1 MNYVFADFELDAD
14 RAELRRSGEIV
25 RVEPQVFDLI
35 RMLVSARDRVVSR
48 DEIFEEIWGNRIVSD
63 AALSSR
69 IRDARKALGD
79 DGSTQRFI
87 RTIQRRGI
95 RFVGE
100 AQEQPAA
107 APAAPEPPRPAGH
120 AGIPVAG
127 PGAGPSPD
135 PCAGPTPFDRPAVA
149 VLPIRDL
156 SDGARSDALA
166 SGLTDELI
174 AALSAWRYFPVIAR
188 NSAQRFADAGL
199 GAGDLGVALKARYLV
214 EGSFHRVGQRLKVQ
228 VSLTD
233 AEEGCQIWSHRILCD
248 MGDLIDMEEDI
259 AAQIATVIAPEL
271 EGAEARR
278 VLRKGPE
285 DMTAWELAMRAAW
298 LVGQRD
304 RDGLIEAE
312 TLAAR
317 AAERSPDW
325 SVPLC
330 LVAVARFQQAMGGFS
345 AADSSTAFTSTLEAA
360 RQAMEIDRS
369 AWIAHALSAVGEL
382 WTNRNHDLALL
393 HVERAIALNPSA
405 AMNYHFGGCIT
416 GFSGQP
422 ERARRYQE
430 RLFRVDPV
438 YTYRAVIEADLGLWH
453 MLDAEFDRA
462 DQRLGRALSWDPTYG
477 RALQRRMA
485 LSGLTGDRE
494 AARDAAARLTELGM
508 RFDAETIAA
517 SYPFKMDEHR
527 EMFLDGLRRSGI
539 NL

>member
-14 RAELRRSGEIV
+14 RAELRRSGEVV

-35 RMLVSARDRVVSR
+35 RLLVAARDRVVTR

-87 RTIQRRGI
+87 RTVQRRGI

-100 AQEQPAA
+100 ARERPSA
-107 APAAPEPPRPAGH
+107 EPGAG
-120 AGIPVAG
+120 GTTVAG
-127 PGAGPSPD
+127 PVTGPSPE
-135 PCAGPTPFDRPAVA
+135 PHAGGTPFDRPAVA
-149 VLPIRDL
+149 VLPFRDL
-156 SDGARSDALA
+156 TDGARSDALA
-166 SGLTDELI
+166 SGLTDELV

-188 NSAQRFADAGL
+188 NSAQRFAEAGL
-199 GAGDLGVALKARYLV
+199 GAGELGAALNARYLV
-214 EGSFHRVGQRLKVQ
+214 EGSFRKVGQRLKVQ

-233 AEEGCQIWSHRILCD
+233 AEAGCQIWSHRILCD
-248 MGDLIDMEEDI
+248 LGDLIDMEEDI

-278 VLRKGPE
+278 VLRKRPD